1 MKQQDM
7 LLDQKQSALDSVKQ
21 QTQGE
26 QVLEREAQVES
37 YQEEGNKKFNLGID
51 TIYCYKLKIDNNKL
65 LKNIDVFKK
74 TGFKASAVNPWHSN
88 TSLQLKSEFNFFVD
102 ELEKAFKYIGLDL
115 ILDNLW
121 TTYQQQ
127 GEYTGIHNH
136 TSGVLC
142 WFFHTFGTP
151 AAFCVRF
158 VRRIDVFFGVEFL
171 YAWSSATMDMASPN
185 LLFGVS
191 VYVTAFL

>member
-1 MKQQDM
+1 M
-7 LLDQKQSALDSVKQ
+7 
-21 QTQGE
+21 
-26 QVLEREAQVES
+26 EREAQVES

-88 TSLQLKSEFNFFVD
+88 TSLQLKSEFKFFVD
-102 ELEKAFKYIGLDL
+102 ELEKAFQHIGLDL

-136 TSGVLC
+136 TSGGVGNKKVPDWSFCYYPEDIKDTGGLIFHLNYNPTHCITEFPKAGDLYFFKSRVLHSTQPHQGHIPRVC
-142 WFFHTFGTP
+142 IAG
-151 AAFCVRF
+151 
-158 VRRIDVFFGVEFL
+158 
-171 YAWSSATMDMASPN
+171 N
-185 LLFGVS
+185 LREKHG
-191 VYVTAFL
+191 